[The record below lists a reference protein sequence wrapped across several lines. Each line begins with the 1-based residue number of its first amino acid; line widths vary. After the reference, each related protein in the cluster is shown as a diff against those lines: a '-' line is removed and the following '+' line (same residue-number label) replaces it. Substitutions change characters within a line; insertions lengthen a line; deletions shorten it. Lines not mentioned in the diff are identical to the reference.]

1 MPDATVHC
9 DTTSGPFEFHLYR
22 RWSPNGV
29 DRAIEL
35 FEQHFYDNSHFFRV
49 VHGFLV
55 QFGLSYT
62 TDRALHQLGDS
73 TIRDDPQLVP
83 PIKFEEGIISYAG
96 GGPNSRNSQ
105 LFIAYGPV
113 PSLGRE
119 LWETPIGKVVKGMEN
134 VRKFYDGYGDMPPW
148 GKGPVQQKIRNR
160 GASYMEEEFPL
171 MDRFLECK
179 IEKKDD
185 KKEEYPQHIRS
196 REDNAVVKEKIITN
210 IRSKV
215 EPVKDLKDVKDMK
228 SDGKDYVSFM
238 KLIFLVL
245 LVFWGLKAGLR
256 RLRRNK
262 VSKSN

>member
-119 LWETPIGKVVKGMEN
+119 LWETPIGKVAKGMEN

-148 GKGPVQQKIRNR
+148 GKGPEQQQIIDR

-179 IEKKDD
+179 IEKK
-185 KKEEYPQHIRS
+185 KHPQHIRS
-196 REDNAVVKEKIITN
+196 REDNAVVKQKIEVMTN
-210 IRSKV
+210 T
-215 EPVKDLKDVKDMK
+215 